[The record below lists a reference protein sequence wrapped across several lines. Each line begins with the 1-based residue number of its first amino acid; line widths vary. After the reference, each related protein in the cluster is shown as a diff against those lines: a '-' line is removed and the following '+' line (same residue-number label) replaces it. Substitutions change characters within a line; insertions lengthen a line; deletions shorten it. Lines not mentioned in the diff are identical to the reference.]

1 MIINDL
7 LKEGQE
13 KQYVIKT
20 EQRKKYNIGGQ
31 TMVYDIYRIDLDALY
46 FNDKNDRI
54 ATWISKYKAEH
65 NNKDFDT
72 DDREN
77 YNNIIQEFIVDSNQ
91 GAIDRT
97 QSNIDLIGQREPGI
111 VLNDG
116 RIIDGN
122 RRFTCLRRL
131 KEKNSMKNRYFEAII
146 LNYDLKHNEKQIKML
161 ELSIQLGED
170 TKVDYNPIDRLVGIY
185 NDLINRKLL
194 TIKEYADAINEKTS
208 EVEKKIELANL
219 MVEYL
224 DYINAPLQFYIARE
238 NDIEGP
244 LHEILRAVRKCKTEE
259 EIDNIKQILFHEL
272 LMRPEGDMTRY
283 IRKTADNLLSSKF
296 AESFIEESFECIE
309 ETQKELL
316 APENQNLD
324 KKELI
329 NKVRNNNNVKEK
341 MQKSRTKIIEK
352 NDREKIINEPVE
364 LINKSIDVIE
374 HIDTNIFKKL
384 SESQL
389 DDVKFSLSK
398 LENIINEIRLSLED

>member
-7 LKEGQE
+7 LKEGIE
-13 KQYVIKT
+13 KNYVIKT
-20 EQRKKYNIGGQ
+20 DQRKKLTIEGQ
-31 TMVYDIYRIDLDALY
+31 PIVYDVYKIDLNALY
-46 FNDKNDRI
+46 YNDKNDRI

-65 NNKDFDT
+65 NNEEFNT
-72 DDREN
+72 NDREN

-97 QSNIDLIGQREPGI
+97 QSNIDLIGQQEPGV

-122 RRFTCLRRL
+122 RRYTCLRRL
-131 KEKNSMKNRYFEAII
+131 KEQNAMANGYFEAII

-185 NDLINRKLL
+185 NDLIDKKLL
-194 TIKEYADAINEKTS
+194 TVKEYADATNEKTS
-208 EVEKKIELANL
+208 EIDKKIELANL
-219 MVEYL
+219 MVDYL

-244 LHEILRAVRKCKTEE
+244 LHEILRALRKCKTEE
-259 EIDNIKQILFHEL
+259 DSDNVKQILFHEL

-283 IRKTADNLLSSKF
+283 IRKTADNLVSSKH
-296 AESFIEESFECIE
+296 AVTFIEEAFECIE

-329 NKVRNNNNVKEK
+329 NKVRNNGSVKEK

-364 LINKSIDVIE
+364 LLNKSIDIVE
-374 HIDTNIFKKL
+374 HIDINIFKKL

-389 DDVKFSLSK
+389 NDVKQVLSK
-398 LENIINEIRLSLED
+398 LENIVNDIRVSLED

>member
-7 LKEGQE
+7 LKEGVE
-13 KQYVIKT
+13 KNYVIKT
-20 EQRKKYNIGGQ
+20 DQRKKLTIEGQ
-31 TMVYDIYRIDLDALY
+31 PIVYDVYKIDLNALY
-46 FNDKNDRI
+46 YNDKNDRI
-54 ATWISKYKAEH
+54 ATWISKYKADH
-65 NNKDFDT
+65 NNEEFNT
-72 DDREN
+72 NDREN
-77 YNNIIQEFIVDSNQ
+77 YNNIIQKFIVDSNQ

-97 QSNIDLIGQREPGI
+97 QSNIDLIGQQEPGV

-122 RRFTCLRRL
+122 RRYTCLRRL
-131 KEKNSMKNRYFEAII
+131 KEHNAMANGYFEAII

-170 TKVDYNPIDRLVGIY
+170 IKVDYNPIDRLVGIY
-185 NDLINRKLL
+185 NDLIDKKLL
-194 TIKEYADAINEKTS
+194 TVKEYADATNEKTS
-208 EVEKKIELANL
+208 EIEKKIELANL
-219 MVEYL
+219 MVDYL

-244 LHEILRAVRKCKTEE
+244 LHEILRALHKCKTEE
-259 EIDNIKQILFHEL
+259 DVDNVKQILFHEL
-272 LMRPEGDMTRY
+272 LMRPEGDITRY
-283 IRKTADNLLSSKF
+283 IRKTADNLVSSKH
-296 AESFIEESFECIE
+296 AETFIEETFECIE

-329 NKVRNNNNVKEK
+329 NKVRNNSNVKEK

-364 LINKSIDVIE
+364 LLNKSIDIVE

-384 SESQL
+384 SDDQL
-389 DDVKFSLSK
+389 DDVKQSLSR
-398 LENIINEIRLSLED
+398 LENIINIIRVSLED